1 MFLLQLLISDFIQAF
16 VRVKDLCCQQG
27 VEPYEEAQQI

>member
-1 MFLLQLLISDFIQAF
+1 MFLLELLISDFIQAF
-16 VRVKDLCCQQG
+16 VSEKDLCCLQG